1 MHLKIN
7 LACPNERLISIEKE
21 NFFFE
26 SSIQPHVFFSTGLL
40 TSTENL
46 KSYIPWFIF
55 KPSKCNFR
63 FSHPQK
69 ITHSKLQDKRMTK
82 TIVTTEKV
90 NSK

>member
-21 NFFFE
+21 KIFFE

-55 KPSKCNFR
+55 KSSKCNFW
-63 FSHPQK
+63 FSHPK
-69 ITHSKLQDKRMTK
+69 KLTHSKLQDKRMTK